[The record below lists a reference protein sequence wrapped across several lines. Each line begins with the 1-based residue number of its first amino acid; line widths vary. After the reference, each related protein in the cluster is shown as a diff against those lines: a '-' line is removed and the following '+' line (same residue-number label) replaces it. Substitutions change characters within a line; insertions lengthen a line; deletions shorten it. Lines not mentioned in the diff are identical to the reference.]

1 MIKLAKKIAQNGA
14 ASRREAERLI
24 ETGHVWVDGVQILT
38 PLFFAKEDS
47 VITID
52 GKELAPKPKVRIW
65 KFYKPRGVIT
75 SRVDPKGRQ
84 TVFDV
89 IRERHPEIKDRLLYI
104 GRLDYNS
111 EGLLLFTNTGVVSR
125 EMELPSSRISR
136 TYRVRILGRLNREQ
150 IEEIRAGITVDGI
163 HYDRIDVKRV
173 EPATEAANTWLTF
186 SLYEGKNRE
195 IRKILSHFGCLV
207 NRLIRVEFGGIQLG
221 DMRPGDLEL
230 VFQEE

>member
-1 MIKLAKKIAQNGA
+1 MRLAKKIAQHGA

-38 PLFFAKEDS
+38 PLFFVQEDS
-47 VITID
+47 VISVD
-52 GKELAPKPKVRIW
+52 GKELSPKPKVRIW

-75 SRVDPKGRQ
+75 SKTDPKGRK

-89 IRERHPEIKDRLLYI
+89 IKESHPEVTERLLYI

-111 EGLLLFTNTGVVSR
+111 EGLLLFTNTGTISR
-125 EMELPSSRISR
+125 KMELPSSRISR
-136 TYRVRILGRLNREQ
+136 TYKVRVLGCLNKEQ
-150 IEEIRAGITVDGI
+150 IEEIRNGITVDGI
-163 HYDRIDVKRV
+163 HYGRIDVRRV
-173 EPATEAANTWLTF
+173 EPAKESANTWLTF

-195 IRKILSHFGCLV
+195 IRRILEHFGCMV
-207 NRLIRVEFGGIQLG
+207 NRLIRVEFGGIQLD

-230 VFQEE
+230 VYQEE

>member
-1 MIKLAKKIAQNGA
+1 MRLAKKIAQNGV

-24 ETGHVWVDGVQILT
+24 ETGHVWVDGVQVLT
-38 PLFFAKEDS
+38 PLFFVNEDS

-52 GKELAPKPKVRIW
+52 GKELAPKPKIRIW

-75 SRVDPKGRQ
+75 SRVDPNGRK
-84 TVFDV
+84 TVFD
-89 IRERHPEIKDRLLYI
+89 IIKEQHPEVTDRLLYI

-111 EGLLLFTNTGVVSR
+111 EGLLLFTNTGTISR

-136 TYRVRILGRLNREQ
+136 TYKVRLLGRLSREQ
-150 IEEIRAGITVDGI
+150 IEEIRAGITVNGI
-163 HYDRIDVKRV
+163 HYDSIDVRRI
-173 EPATEAANTWLTF
+173 ETSTESANTWLTF

-195 IRKILSHFGCLV
+195 IRRILDHFGCMV
-207 NRLIRVEFGGIQLG
+207 NRLIRIEFGGIQLG
-221 DMRPGDLEL
+221 DMQPGDLEL